1 MQEIANC
8 PICGCVPNLDIL
20 GYEDIP
26 SISHCGAMFESI
38 VEWNRY
44 AAAMELAHRYAESLG
59 PHAEE
64 RQAHIAM
71 KDHPDYLKL
80 AQDRVLEVFK

>member
-1 MQEIANC
+1 MSEEVANC
-8 PICGCVPNLDIL
+8 PLCGKKPFPYH
-20 GYEDIP
+20 YEDHIEYV
-26 SISHCGAMFESI
+26 HCG
-38 VEWNRY
+38 VECEDEGTWNRY